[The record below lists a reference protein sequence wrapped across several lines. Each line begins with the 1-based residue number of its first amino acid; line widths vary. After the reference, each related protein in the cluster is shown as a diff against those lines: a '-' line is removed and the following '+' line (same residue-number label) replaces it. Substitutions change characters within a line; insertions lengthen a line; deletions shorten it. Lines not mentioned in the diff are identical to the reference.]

1 MRSTSLPSAIRASSS
16 SGATS
21 SSLCPVRR
29 RVVSRSVEK
38 AKRTF
43 VPAQIHTRQYSLF
56 NSPHPSKPPP
66 YGQPHPVSH
75 PHLISTDEL
84 TPGIPP
90 EEYEARRKRLIESLG
105 DGAKVVCMGGTV
117 RLMSQSIFYR
127 FRQATDFYYLT
138 GFNEP
143 DATLILESAP
153 STSRGYKYT
162 LFVPPKDAH
171 DALWEGE
178 RAGVEGAV
186 SVFGADEAYPNTSL
200 SYHLSNILNLSH
212 GQTLYASLP
221 PKPSPSIS
229 SQPFHPPSPR
239 RRSSLLKLF
248 SSASSSSSSSST
260 MGVDINSND
269 PPHLMIAAALSSE
282 FAQPLEKPIQQLRM
296 IKSPL
301 EIQQMKKAADISSL
315 AHTKV
320 MRSAK
325 AGGRERDLE
334 ATFEYE
340 CGIRG
345 AERQAYVP
353 VVASGANALVI
364 HYTRNDCVLD
374 PNDLVLIDA
383 GCEYNMYC
391 SDITRTFPVSGQ
403 FSDPQRDLYT
413 AVLNA
418 QKECVRRCTV
428 EGGVTLSELH
438 RASCGLL
445 LEELR
450 QIGFKLTVGDV
461 ERTLYPHFLSHHLG
475 SDLHDCPTRD
485 RSATLVEGNVIS
497 IEPGVYVPYD
507 YKFPKAFHGLGI
519 RIEDEVAFTKDG
531 PLVLS
536 ANAPKEIKDVEG
548 ACQGLLG

>member
-1 MRSTSLPSAIRASSS
+1 MRNTALQNALRINIGSSSSSSPVPIPFWSLCKFTKRSTS
-16 SGATS
+16 
-21 SSLCPVRR
+21 
-29 RVVSRSVEK
+29 
-38 AKRTF
+38 
-43 VPAQIHTRQYSLF
+43 QQTRQYSIF

-66 YGQPHPVSH
+66 YGQPHPSSH
-75 PHLISTDEL
+75 SHLIKNHEI
-84 TPGIPP
+84 TPGIPA
-90 EEYEARRKRLIESLG
+90 EEYELRRKNLMESLEEG
-105 DGAKVVCMGGTV
+105 SKVICMGGTV
-117 RLMSQSIFYR
+117 KLMSQSIFYR

-153 STSRGYKYT
+153 STPRGYKYT

-178 RAGVEGAV
+178 RAGVEGAI
-186 SVFGADEAYPNTSL
+186 SIFGADEAYPNTSL
-200 SYHLSNILNLSH
+200 STHLPDILNSSH
-212 GQTLYASLP
+212 GETIYASLP

-229 SQPFHPPSPR
+229 SQPFQPPSSR

-248 SSASSSSSSSST
+248 SSSSSSSSSI
-260 MGVDINSND
+260 GADINSND

-282 FAQPLEKPIQQLRM
+282 YAKPLERPIQQLRM
-296 IKSPL
+296 TKSRL
-301 EIQQMKKAADISSL
+301 ELEQMKRAAEISSI

-320 MRSAK
+320 MRAAR
-325 AGGRERDLE
+325 AGGKERDLE

-340 CGIRG
+340 CSIRG

-364 HYTRNDCVLD
+364 HYTRNDCVLG

-391 SDITRTFPVSGQ
+391 SDITRTFPVSGI
-403 FSDPQRDLYT
+403 FSEPQRDLYT

-428 EGGVTLSELH
+428 EGAVTLSELH

-485 RSATLVEGNVIS
+485 RNATLVEGNVIS

-507 YKFPKAFHGLGI
+507 HKFPKAFHGLGI

-536 ANAPKEIKDVEG
+536 ATAPKEVKDVEG
-548 ACQGLLG
+548 ACQGLLD

>member
-1 MRSTSLPSAIRASSS
+1 MKGSSFKYALRQRSSVRLSRGISSIPRPSKGSSS
-16 SGATS
+16 SS
-21 SSLCPVRR
+21 SSPSGS
-29 RVVSRSVEK
+29 VVHS
-38 AKRTF
+38 
-43 VPAQIHTRQYSLF
+43 RQYSIF
-56 NSPHPSKPPP
+56 NSPHPSKPPL
-66 YGQPHPVSH
+66 YGQPHPSSH
-75 PHLISTDEL
+75 PHLVKSTEL
-84 TPGIPP
+84 TPGIPA
-90 EEYEARRKRLIESLG
+90 EEYESRRKKLMDSLG
-105 DGAKVVCMGGTV
+105 EGSKVICMGGTV

-127 FRQATDFYYLT
+127 FRQSTDFYYLT

-143 DATLILESAP
+143 DSTLILEYAP

-162 LFVPPKDAH
+162 LFVPPKDSH

-178 RAGVEGAV
+178 RAGVEGAINI
-186 SVFGADEAYPNTSL
+186 FGADEAHPNTSL
-200 SYHLSNILNLSH
+200 SSFLPSLLSVSP
-212 GQTLYASLP
+212 GQSIYASLP
-221 PKPSPSIS
+221 PKPSPSAS
-229 SQPFHPPSPR
+229 SQPFQPPSPR

-248 SSASSSSSSSST
+248 SSSSNST
-260 MGVDINSND
+260 ELNPTD
-269 PPHLMIAAALSSE
+269 PPHLLLAAALSSE
-282 FAQPLEKPIQQLRM
+282 HVLPLEKPIQKIRM
-296 IKSPL
+296 IKSTL
-301 EIQQMKKAADISSL
+301 ELKMMKQAAEISSH

-320 MRSAK
+320 MRMAK
-325 AGGRERDLE
+325 PNSKERDLE
-334 ATFEYE
+334 ALFEYE
-340 CGIRG
+340 CIVNG

-374 PNDLVLIDA
+374 QNDLVLIDA

-418 QKECVRRCTV
+418 QKECIRRCTI
-428 EGGVTLSELH
+428 EGDVTLSELH

-497 IEPGVYVPYD
+497 VEPGIYVPYD
-507 YKFPKAFHGLGI
+507 NRFPKHFHGLGI
-519 RIEDEVAFTKDG
+519 RIEDEVALTKDG

-548 ACQGLLG
+548 ACQGLLE

>member
-1 MRSTSLPSAIRASSS
+1 MKLLSRWIQYSL
-16 SGATS
+16 
-21 SSLCPVRR
+21 
-29 RVVSRSVEK
+29 
-38 AKRTF
+38 
-43 VPAQIHTRQYSLF
+43 VPNSCQKRQYSLF

-66 YGQPHPVSH
+66 YGQPHPKSH
-75 PHLISTDEL
+75 SHLLKPDEL

-90 EEYEARRKRLIESLG
+90 EEYESRRKKLMESLG
-105 DGAKVVCMGGTV
+105 EGSKVICMGGTV

-143 DATLILESAP
+143 DATLVLESAP

-162 LFVPPKDAH
+162 LFVQPKDAH

-178 RAGVEGAV
+178 RAGVEGAIEI
-186 SVFGADEAYPNTSL
+186 FGADEAYSNTSL
-200 SYHLSNILNLSH
+200 STYLPSLLNVSS
-212 GQTLYASLP
+212 GETIYASLP
-221 PKPSPSIS
+221 PKPSPSIY
-229 SQPFHPPSPR
+229 SQPFQPPSPR
-239 RRSSLLKLF
+239 KRSSLLKLF
-248 SSASSSSSSSST
+248 SSSSSSPT
-260 MGVDINSND
+260 TTELNNGD
-269 PPHLMIAAALSSE
+269 PPHLLLAAALTSE
-282 FAQPLEKPIQQLRM
+282 YAKPLEKSIQQLRM

-301 EIQQMKKAADISSL
+301 EIKQMKIAANISSL
-315 AHTKV
+315 AHSKV
-320 MRSAK
+320 MNFAQPNK
-325 AGGRERDLE
+325 KERDLE
-334 ATFEYE
+334 ATFEYH
-340 CGIRG
+340 CSING

-391 SDITRTFPVSGQ
+391 SDITRTFPVSGK

-418 QKECVRRCTV
+418 QKECIRRCVV

-497 IEPGVYVPYD
+497 IEPGVYVPFD

-548 ACQGLLG
+548 ACQGLLD